1 MNWFIDLMTLNL
13 EDEDGEPE
21 EEGGRVEVPLA
32 RRVAGRGRAGQEGVA
47 QGLRWRWNKSR

>member
-1 MNWFIDLMTLNL
+1 MNSNL

-47 QGLRWRWNKSR
+47 QGLGWKCNKRR